1 MIKKSF
7 PGMLFLFFLIFFFQS
22 STYNYETL
30 DWDVNAFLVTSL
42 ELGRGNLPF
51 ETQYENKP
59 PLLFAIFYFFT
70 IVANKNLLII
80 KILND
85 LIIFLISVQSIYLFK
100 KRGTRPEIFSFVPSV
115 VFILVTSNVWFHPS
129 YSEFISLF
137 CISSSYLIYK
147 RSENRNKFL
156 IIGLLLSASS
166 LINLG
171 TSLFLICFVVILL
184 LYENNKYKKIFNL
197 LIGFGIIHLIL
208 LGIYAVNGS
217 LSDYLMA
224 MVQIPLSYGVTE
236 FSLFSSL
243 TIFLTSF
250 IKYNLLIYTLILF
263 SISLSVHIILKMV
276 RENKLMFENSE
287 LIFLIFFGL
296 MFFNLAGKGYYH
308 HLIFLL
314 YFLSLSFIFLRD
326 TIINKGIVVFFIL
339 VITGFTI
346 SEFTEYSLNNIK
358 NFLTLEE
365 EYPIKKVSNEIILH
379 NYKYDEIFSTNHIL
393 LLYYLD
399 KPNTSYVVHPAL
411 YDYEE
416 ITSVLI
422 ENNKIK
428 DNEIV
433 FQLDRLPQIYEG
445 NDLETTDN
453 SNYYKIE
460 LPEINNSLLNYWTKD
475 NNVFLF
481 IKR

>member
-70 IVANKNLLII
+70 ILANKNLLII

-147 RSENRNKFL
+147 RSENRSKFL

-263 SISLSVHIILKMV
+263 SISLSIHIILKMV

>member
-51 ETQYENKP
+51 ETQYDNKP

-100 KRGTRPEIFSFVPSV
+100 KRGTRPDIFSFVPSV

-224 MVQIPLSYGVTE
+224 MVQIPLSYGATE

-263 SISLSVHIILKMV
+263 SISLSIHIILKMV

-296 MFFNLAGKGYYH
+296 IFFNLAGKGYYH

-326 TIINKGIVVFFIL
+326 TKINKGIVVFFIL

>member
-30 DWDVNAFLVTSL
+30 DWDVNTFLVTSL

-51 ETQYENKP
+51 ETQYDNKP

-263 SISLSVHIILKMV
+263 SISLSIHIILKMV

>member
-7 PGMLFLFFLIFFFQS
+7 PGILFLFFLIFFFQS

-59 PLLFAIFYFFT
+59 PLLFAIFYLFT
-70 IVANKNLLII
+70 IVANKNLLVI

-85 LIIFLISVQSIYLFK
+85 LIIFLISIQSIYLFK

-137 CISSSYLIYK
+137 FISSSYLIYK

-171 TSLFLICFVVILL
+171 TSLFLICFVIILF

-250 IKYNLLIYTLILF
+250 IKYNFLVYTLILF
-263 SISLSVHIILKMV
+263 SISLSIHIILKMV
-276 RENKLMFENSE
+276 KENKLMFENSE
-287 LIFLIFFGL
+287 LIFLNFFGL

-326 TIINKGIVVFFIL
+326 TIINKGVVVFFIL

-346 SEFTEYSLNNIK
+346 SDFTESSLNNIK
-358 NFLTLEE
+358 NFSTLEE

-379 NYKYDEIFSTNHIL
+379 NYKYGEIFSTNHIL
-393 LLYYLD
+393 ILYYLD
-399 KPNTSYVVHPAL
+399 KPNTSYVVHPIL
-411 YDYEE
+411 YDYKE

-433 FQLDRLPQIYEG
+433 FQLDNLPQIYEG
-445 NDLETTDN
+445 NDLEITDN
-453 SNYYKIE
+453 SNYFKIE
-460 LPEINNSLLNYWTKD
+460 LPEINNSLLNYWTLD

>member
-263 SISLSVHIILKMV
+263 SISLSIHIILKMV

-445 NDLETTDN
+445 YDLETTDN

-481 IKR
+481 TKR

>member
-1 MIKKSF
+1 MIKNSF
-7 PGMLFLFFLIFFFQS
+7 PGMLLLFFLIFFFQS

>member
-1 MIKKSF
+1 
-7 PGMLFLFFLIFFFQS
+7 
-22 STYNYETL
+22 
-30 DWDVNAFLVTSL
+30 
-42 ELGRGNLPF
+42 
-51 ETQYENKP
+51 
-59 PLLFAIFYFFT
+59 
-70 IVANKNLLII
+70 
-80 KILND
+80 
-85 LIIFLISVQSIYLFK
+85 
-100 KRGTRPEIFSFVPSV
+100 
-115 VFILVTSNVWFHPS
+115 
-129 YSEFISLF
+129 
-137 CISSSYLIYK
+137 
-147 RSENRNKFL
+147 
-156 IIGLLLSASS
+156 
-166 LINLG
+166 
-171 TSLFLICFVVILL
+171 LL

-224 MVQIPLSYGVTE
+224 MVQIPLSYGATE

-263 SISLSVHIILKMV
+263 SISLSIHIILKMV

-326 TIINKGIVVFFIL
+326 TKINKGIVVFFIL

>member
-51 ETQYENKP
+51 ETQYDNKP

-100 KRGTRPEIFSFVPSV
+100 KRGTRPDIFSFVPSV

-147 RSENRNKFL
+147 RSENRSKFL

-263 SISLSVHIILKMV
+263 SISLSIHIILKMV

>member
-70 IVANKNLLII
+70 ILANKNLLII

-100 KRGTRPEIFSFVPSV
+100 KRGTRPEIFNFVPSV

-263 SISLSVHIILKMV
+263 SISLSIHIILKMV

>member
-224 MVQIPLSYGVTE
+224 MVQITLSYGVTE
-236 FSLFSSL
+236 LSLFSSL

-263 SISLSVHIILKMV
+263 SISLSIHIILKMV

-379 NYKYDEIFSTNHIL
+379 NYKYHEIFSTNHIL

>member
-263 SISLSVHIILKMV
+263 SISLSIHIILKMV

>member
-51 ETQYENKP
+51 ETQYDNKP

-100 KRGTRPEIFSFVPSV
+100 KRGTRPDIFSFVPSV

-263 SISLSVHIILKMV
+263 SISLSIHIILKMV

-326 TIINKGIVVFFIL
+326 TKINKGIVVFFIL

>member
-42 ELGRGNLPF
+42 ELGRGNLP
-51 ETQYENKP
+51 
-59 PLLFAIFYFFT
+59 
-70 IVANKNLLII
+70 
-80 KILND
+80 
-85 LIIFLISVQSIYLFK
+85 
-100 KRGTRPEIFSFVPSV
+100 
-115 VFILVTSNVWFHPS
+115 
-129 YSEFISLF
+129 
-137 CISSSYLIYK
+137 
-147 RSENRNKFL
+147 RSKFL

-263 SISLSVHIILKMV
+263 SISLSIHIILKMV

-339 VITGFTI
+339 VITSFTI

>member
-1 MIKKSF
+1 
-7 PGMLFLFFLIFFFQS
+7 MLFLFFLIFFFQS

-70 IVANKNLLII
+70 ILANKNLLII

-100 KRGTRPEIFSFVPSV
+100 KRGTPPEIFSFVPSV

-147 RSENRNKFL
+147 RSENRSKFL

-263 SISLSVHIILKMV
+263 SISLSIHIILKMV

-460 LPEINNSLLNYWTKD
+460 LPEINNSLLNYWSKD

>member
-51 ETQYENKP
+51 ETQYDNKP

-70 IVANKNLLII
+70 ILANKNLLII

-100 KRGTRPEIFSFVPSV
+100 KRGTRPEIFNFVPSV

-263 SISLSVHIILKMV
+263 SISLSIHIILKMV

-339 VITGFTI
+339 VITSFTI

-460 LPEINNSLLNYWTKD
+460 LPEINNSLLNYWSKD

>member
-7 PGMLFLFFLIFFFQS
+7 PGILFLFFLIFFFQS

-70 IVANKNLLII
+70 ILANKNLLII

-100 KRGTRPEIFSFVPSV
+100 KRGTRPEIFNFVPSV

-147 RSENRNKFL
+147 RSENRSKFL

-263 SISLSVHIILKMV
+263 SISLSIHIILKMV

>member
-51 ETQYENKP
+51 ETQYDNKP

-100 KRGTRPEIFSFVPSV
+100 KRGTRPDIFSFVPSV

-224 MVQIPLSYGVTE
+224 MVQIPLSYGATE

-263 SISLSVHIILKMV
+263 SISLSIHIILKMV

>member
-70 IVANKNLLII
+70 ILANKNLLII

-147 RSENRNKFL
+147 RSENRSKFL

-263 SISLSVHIILKMV
+263 SISLSIHIILKMV

-339 VITGFTI
+339 VITSFTI

>member
-30 DWDVNAFLVTSL
+30 DWDVNTFLVTSL

-51 ETQYENKP
+51 ETQYDNKP

-100 KRGTRPEIFSFVPSV
+100 KRGTRLEIFSFVPSV

-263 SISLSVHIILKMV
+263 SISLSIHIILKMV

>member
-51 ETQYENKP
+51 ETQYDNKP

-100 KRGTRPEIFSFVPSV
+100 KRGTRPDIFSFVPSV

-224 MVQIPLSYGVTE
+224 MVQIPLSYGATE

-263 SISLSVHIILKMV
+263 SISLSIHIILKMV

-326 TIINKGIVVFFIL
+326 TKINKGIVVFFIL

-460 LPEINNSLLNYWTKD
+460 LPEINNSLLSYWTKD

>member
-70 IVANKNLLII
+70 ILANKNLLII

-100 KRGTRPEIFSFVPSV
+100 KRGTRPEIFNFVPSV

-147 RSENRNKFL
+147 RSENRSKFL

-263 SISLSVHIILKMV
+263 SISLSIHIILKMV

-339 VITGFTI
+339 VITSFTI

>member
-51 ETQYENKP
+51 ETQYDNKP

-100 KRGTRPEIFSFVPSV
+100 KRGTRPDIFSFVPSV

-263 SISLSVHIILKMV
+263 SISLSIHIILKMV

-339 VITGFTI
+339 VITSFTI

>member
-51 ETQYENKP
+51 ETQYDNKP

-100 KRGTRPEIFSFVPSV
+100 KRGTRPDIFSFVPSV

-263 SISLSVHIILKMV
+263 SISLSIHIILKMV

>member
-30 DWDVNAFLVTSL
+30 DWDINAFLVTSL

>member
-51 ETQYENKP
+51 ETQYDNKP

-100 KRGTRPEIFSFVPSV
+100 KRGTRPDIFSFVPSV

-263 SISLSVHIILKMV
+263 SISLSIHIIFKMV

>member
-1 MIKKSF
+1 VII
-7 PGMLFLFFLIFFFQS
+7 LF
-22 STYNYETL
+22 
-30 DWDVNAFLVTSL
+30 
-42 ELGRGNLPF
+42 
-51 ETQYENKP
+51 
-59 PLLFAIFYFFT
+59 
-70 IVANKNLLII
+70 
-80 KILND
+80 
-85 LIIFLISVQSIYLFK
+85 
-100 KRGTRPEIFSFVPSV
+100 
-115 VFILVTSNVWFHPS
+115 
-129 YSEFISLF
+129 
-137 CISSSYLIYK
+137 
-147 RSENRNKFL
+147 
-156 IIGLLLSASS
+156 
-166 LINLG
+166 
-171 TSLFLICFVVILL
+171 

-250 IKYNLLIYTLILF
+250 IKYNFLVYTLILF
-263 SISLSVHIILKMV
+263 SISLSIHIILKMV
-276 RENKLMFENSE
+276 KENKLMFENSE
-287 LIFLIFFGL
+287 LIFLNFFGL

-326 TIINKGIVVFFIL
+326 TIINKGVVVFFIL

-346 SEFTEYSLNNIK
+346 SDFTESSLNNIK
-358 NFLTLEE
+358 NFSTLEE

-379 NYKYDEIFSTNHIL
+379 NYKYDEIFSTNYIL
-393 LLYYLD
+393 ILYYLD
-399 KPNTSYVVHPAL
+399 KPNTSYVVHPIL
-411 YDYEE
+411 YDYKE

-433 FQLDRLPQIYEG
+433 FQLDNLPQIYEG
-445 NDLETTDN
+445 NDLEITDN
-453 SNYYKIE
+453 SNYFKIE
-460 LPEINNSLLNYWTKD
+460 LPEINNSLLSYWTLD

>member
-51 ETQYENKP
+51 ETQYDNKP

-100 KRGTRPEIFSFVPSV
+100 KRGTRPDIFSFVPSV

-147 RSENRNKFL
+147 RSENRSKFL

-263 SISLSVHIILKMV
+263 SISLSIHIILKMV

-339 VITGFTI
+339 VITSFTI

>member
-7 PGMLFLFFLIFFFQS
+7 PGILFLFFLIFFFQS

-70 IVANKNLLII
+70 ILANKNLLII

-100 KRGTRPEIFSFVPSV
+100 KRGTRPEIFNFVPSV

-147 RSENRNKFL
+147 RSENRSKFL

-263 SISLSVHIILKMV
+263 SISLSIHIILKMV

-460 LPEINNSLLNYWTKD
+460 LPEINNSLLNYWSKD

>member
-147 RSENRNKFL
+147 RSENRSKFL

-263 SISLSVHIILKMV
+263 SISLSIHIILKMV

-339 VITGFTI
+339 VITSFTI